1 MQDSRIIQQ
10 GLPALVIEHY
20 PDSDGLPM
28 AESDRHYRA
37 IQSVRVPLESRY
49 RDHHDVYVTG
59 DLLLYYQRYD
69 TSKSLAPDVMVV
81 LGTSPHERLS
91 YRVWEEGRPPDVV
104 VEVSSRTSVQRDREE
119 KLRIYGEMGVRE
131 YFLYVPDYGE
141 TARCGRMW
149 AFRRWGE
156 GLVEVEADPESAV
169 GGEPEHAS
177 ELLGVGFRAEG
188 NRVRV
193 RDLETGLDLE
203 WFEEVEEGRKAD
215 ARARRIAEQEREQAE
230 REREQ
235 ERQAREAEAKARRI
249 AEQEREQ
256 ERRAR
261 RLVEEHLA
269 RLQARLRDEE

>member
-1 MQDSRIIQQ
+1 MTS
-10 GLPALVIEHY
+10 
-20 PDSDGLPM
+20 
-28 AESDRHYRA
+28 
-37 IQSVRVPLESRY
+37 
-49 RDHHDVYVTG
+49 

-81 LGTSPHERLS
+81 LGTSRHERLS

-119 KLRIYGEMGVRE
+119 KL
-131 YFLYVPDYGE
+131 LYVPDYGE
-141 TARCGRMW
+141 TARGGRMW

-156 GLVEVEADPESAV
+156 GLVEVEADPESVV

-235 ERQAREAEAKARRI
+235 ERQAR
-249 AEQEREQ
+249 Q
-256 ERRAR
+256 
-261 RLVEEHLA
+261 LVEEHLA